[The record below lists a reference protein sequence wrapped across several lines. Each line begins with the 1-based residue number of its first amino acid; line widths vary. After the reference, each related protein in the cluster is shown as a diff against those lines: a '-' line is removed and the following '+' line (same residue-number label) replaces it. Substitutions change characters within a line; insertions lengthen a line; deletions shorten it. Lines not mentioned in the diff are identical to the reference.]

1 MGSTHLGGAPPQ
13 RSLYHQDVEDE
24 YEMQKLVRRSRDT
37 HRPDSDLEEEGHSEG
52 KRLSQARLHR
62 DSDSFVAEFESY
74 TPDEERVVVKKLD
87 RNVTL
92 FMSFL
97 YLLSF
102 LDRSS
107 AYTLCLL
114 VQTGRSRCLTPP

>member
-1 MGSTHLGGAPPQ
+1 MGSTRPEGMPSQGSP
-13 RSLYHQDVEDE
+13 YHRGIEDE

-37 HRPDSDLEEEGHSEG
+37 HHLDSDSDDDGYVDA
-52 KRLSQARLHR
+52 KRLPGRKRLQR
-62 DSDSFVAEFESY
+62 DSDSSVAEFEAY

-107 AYTLCLL
+107 MHFAHRRLMD
-114 VQTGRSRCLTPP
+114 

>member
-1 MGSTHLGGAPPQ
+1 MGSTRSGGTPSQGSPYL
-13 RSLYHQDVEDE
+13 RDVENE

-37 HRPDSDLEEEGHSEG
+37 SHHLDFDPYGAGYVDAE
-52 KRLSQARLHR
+52 RLSGQERLQR
-62 DSDSFVAEFESY
+62 DSDSFVTGSEPY
-74 TPDEERVVVKKLD
+74 TPDEEREVVKKLD

-107 AYTLCLL
+107 MHSAH
-114 VQTGRSRCLTPP
+114 RCHLD